1 MMQRHAIKIYKQ
13 IRFKI
18 IQQGSV
24 NDKITAQILN
34 QRLFN

>member
-1 MMQRHAIKIYKQ
+1 MMQRHAIKINKQ
-13 IRFKI
+13 IQLKI

-34 QRLFN
+34 QRLFD

>member
-1 MMQRHAIKIYKQ
+1 MMQRHAITNYKQ
-13 IRFKI
+13 IRLKV